1 MQRKS
6 FTVSMTILLISI
18 LVSCTTPVTTAT
30 NKVLFTDFDP
40 PPTRPILEEIPDD
53 DLVEAIR
60 QLGLNQVEL
69 TTTIEKWEQ
78 HQGRENTYYIKT
90 YLESE

>member
-1 MQRKS
+1 MLRKL
-6 FTVSMTILLISI
+6 FTLSMTILLISI

-40 PPTRPILEEIPDD
+40 PPTRPILDKIPDD

-60 QLGLNQVEL
+60 QLGINQVDL

-78 HQGRENTYYIKT
+78 HQGRENAYYIKT
-90 YLESE
+90 YVKPE

>member
-1 MQRKS
+1 
-6 FTVSMTILLISI
+6 
-18 LVSCTTPVTTAT
+18 
-30 NKVLFTDFDP
+30 VLFTDFDP
-40 PPTRPILEEIPDD
+40 PPTRPTLDIAPED

-60 QLGLNQVEL
+60 TMGINQVKL

-90 YLESE
+90 YVEPE

>member
-1 MQRKS
+1 MRRRL
-6 FTVSMTILLISI
+6 FTLLMTILLILMLS
-18 LVSCTTPVTTAT
+18 SCTTPVTTAT
-30 NKVLFTDFDP
+30 NKVLFTDFDT
-40 PPTRPILEEIPDD
+40 PPTRPVLDNIPDD

-60 QLGLNQVEL
+60 TMGINQVKL

-90 YLESE
+90 YLKSE

>member
-1 MQRKS
+1 MQRKL
-6 FTVSMTILLISI
+6 FILSISI
-18 LVSCTTPVTTAT
+18 ALILILSSCATPVTTAT

-40 PPTRPILEEIPDD
+40 PPTRPTLDMAPED

-60 QLGLNQVEL
+60 TMGINQVKL

-78 HQGRENTYYIKT
+78 HQDREDTYYIKT
-90 YLESE
+90 YVKPE

>member
-1 MQRKS
+1 MRRKL
-6 FTVSMTILLISI
+6 FIPLISI
-18 LVSCTTPVTTAT
+18 ALILILSSCTTPVTTAT

-40 PPTRPILEEIPDD
+40 PPTRPTLDIAPED

-60 QLGLNQVEL
+60 TMGINQVKL

-78 HQGRENTYYIKT
+78 HQGREDAYYIKT
-90 YLESE
+90 HVKPE

>member
-1 MQRKS
+1 MRRKL

-18 LVSCTTPVTTAT
+18 LVSCATPVTTAT

-40 PPTRPILEEIPDD
+40 PPTRPPLDMAPED

-60 QLGLNQVEL
+60 TMGINQVKL

-90 YLESE
+90 YVESE

>member
-1 MQRKS
+1 MRRKL
-6 FTVSMTILLISI
+6 FTLSMTILLILI
-18 LVSCTTPVTTAT
+18 LSSCATPVTTAT

-40 PPTRPILEEIPDD
+40 PPTRPMLDFIPED

-60 QLGLNQVEL
+60 TMGINQVKL

-78 HQGRENTYYIKT
+78 HQGREDTYYLKT
-90 YLESE
+90 YVSP

>member
-1 MQRKS
+1 MLRKL

-18 LVSCTTPVTTAT
+18 LSSCTTPLTTAS

-40 PPTRPILEEIPDD
+40 PPTRPTLDMAPED

-60 QLGLNQVEL
+60 TMGINQVKL

-90 YLESE
+90 YVEPE

>member
-1 MQRKS
+1 MRRKL

-18 LVSCTTPVTTAT
+18 LVSCATPVTTAT

-40 PPTRPILEEIPDD
+40 PPTRPTLDMAPED

-60 QLGLNQVEL
+60 TMGINQVKL

-78 HQGRENTYYIKT
+78 HQGREDTYYIKT
-90 YLESE
+90 YVEPE

>member
-1 MQRKS
+1 MLRKL
-6 FTVSMTILLISI
+6 FTLSMTTLLISI

-40 PPTRPILEEIPDD
+40 PPTRPVLGEVPDD

-60 QLGLNQVEL
+60 QLGVNQVEL
-69 TTTIEKWEQ
+69 TTTIEKWER
-78 HQGRENTYYIKT
+78 HQGREDTYYIKT

>member
-1 MQRKS
+1 MQRRL
-6 FTVSMTILLISI
+6 FTLLMTILLILI
-18 LVSCTTPVTTAT
+18 LSSCTTPVTTAT
-30 NKVLFTDFDP
+30 SKVLFTDFDP
-40 PPTRPILEEIPDD
+40 PPTRPVLDDIADD

-60 QLGLNQVEL
+60 TMGINQVKL

-90 YLESE
+90 YLKSE

>member
-1 MQRKS
+1 MRRKL
-6 FTVSMTILLISI
+6 FTLSMTILLISI

-40 PPTRPILEEIPDD
+40 PPTRPVLEAIPDD
-53 DLVEAIR
+53 NLVEAIR
-60 QLGLNQVEL
+60 TMGINQVKL

-78 HQGRENTYYIKT
+78 HQGRENAYYIKT
-90 YLESE
+90 YVKPE

>member
-1 MQRKS
+1 MRRKL
-6 FTVSMTILLISI
+6 FIVSMSILLILI
-18 LVSCTTPVTTAT
+18 LVSCATPVTTAT

-40 PPTRPILEEIPDD
+40 PPTRPTLDMAPED

-60 QLGLNQVEL
+60 TMGINQVKL
-69 TTTIEKWEQ
+69 TTTIEKWER

-90 YLESE
+90 YVESE

>member
-1 MQRKS
+1 MLRRL

-18 LVSCTTPVTTAT
+18 LVSCATPVTTAT

-40 PPTRPILEEIPDD
+40 PPTRPTLDMAPED

-60 QLGLNQVEL
+60 TMGINQVKL
-69 TTTIEKWEQ
+69 TTTIEKWER

-90 YLESE
+90 YVESE

>member
-1 MQRKS
+1 MQRRL
-6 FTVSMTILLISI
+6 FILSMSILLILI
-18 LVSCTTPVTTAT
+18 LSSCATPVTTVT
-30 NKVLFTDFDP
+30 NKVLFTDFDT
-40 PPTRPILEEIPDD
+40 PPTRPVLGEIPDD

-60 QLGLNQVEL
+60 TMGINQVTL

-90 YLESE
+90 YLKSE

>member
-1 MQRKS
+1 MLRKL
-6 FTVSMTILLISI
+6 FTVSMTILLIST
-18 LVSCTTPVTTAT
+18 LVSCATPVTTPT

-40 PPTRPILEEIPDD
+40 PPTRPVLDNIPDD

-60 QLGLNQVEL
+60 TMGINQVKL

-78 HQGRENTYYIKT
+78 HQGREDTYYIKT

>member
-1 MQRKS
+1 MQRRL
-6 FTVSMTILLISI
+6 FTLSMSILLILI
-18 LVSCTTPVTTAT
+18 LSSCTTPVTTAT
-30 NKVLFTDFDP
+30 NKVLFTDFDT
-40 PPTRPILEEIPDD
+40 PPTRPVLDNIPDD

-60 QLGLNQVEL
+60 TMGINQVTL

-90 YLESE
+90 YLKSE

>member
-1 MQRKS
+1 MRRKL
-6 FTVSMTILLISI
+6 FTVSMSILLILI
-18 LVSCTTPVTTAT
+18 LSSCATPVTTAT

-40 PPTRPILEEIPDD
+40 PPTRPTLGIVPED

-60 QLGLNQVEL
+60 TMGINQVKL
-69 TTTIEKWEQ
+69 TTNIEKWEQ

-90 YLESE
+90 YVEPE

>member
-1 MQRKS
+1 MRRKL
-6 FTVSMTILLISI
+6 FTLSMTILLISI

-40 PPTRPILEEIPDD
+40 PPTRPVLGEIPDD

-60 QLGLNQVEL
+60 QLGINQVDL

-78 HQGRENTYYIKT
+78 HQGRENAYYIKT